1 MTSNQ
6 NPIQWADQAR
16 FAPDGPQ
23 PVKIIEDSTFRAVLV
38 GLEAGQQIP
47 THPAPTSVYH
57 IIQGEGWMTVDG
69 ERFAVS
75 AGATITVPQGAR
87 RGFEA
92 TTRVVLLGAQAA
104 N

>member
-1 MTSNQ
+1 MTTSQ
-6 NPIQWADQAR
+6 NPIQWADQVR
-16 FAPDGPQ
+16 FASDGPQ

-47 THPAPTSVYH
+47 AHPAPASVYH
-57 IIQGEGWMTVDG
+57 VIQGEGWMTVGD

-75 AGATITVPQGAR
+75 IGATITVPQGTR
-87 RGFEA
+87 RGLEA